1 MNKRKIRLSDDVVKQ
16 SLLMGGRFLVTN
28 LFTSG
33 IILIMVF
40 TVSLVTGKELWLTN
54 TIQTIMLP
62 LVIWYYG
69 NIAYRYGYQ
78 HSVSGTADIRCA
90 WISMLPMLIVQFAFI
105 FASMHEATIKPEGGT
120 IQYIASYYLFSPFA
134 ILLNSFP
141 NLMPELMFV
150 PCIVPPI
157 AIYVGYKMGMGKE
170 VVDHYMGND
179 AKQFRDQVE
188 EEQYGKDEKTEEPPE
203 K

>member
-78 HSVSGTADIRCA
+78 NSVSGTADIR
-90 WISMLPMLIVQFAFI
+90 
-105 FASMHEATIKPEGGT
+105 
-120 IQYIASYYLFSPFA
+120 
-134 ILLNSFP
+134 
-141 NLMPELMFV
+141 
-150 PCIVPPI
+150 
-157 AIYVGYKMGMGKE
+157 
-170 VVDHYMGND
+170 
-179 AKQFRDQVE
+179 
-188 EEQYGKDEKTEEPPE
+188 
-203 K
+203 